1 MVENLFEM
9 ELGMLSQDIINNFVS
24 PDGTNRIEIDILVRQ
39 FSAQLFDFLTNS
51 TELSPLPELNK
62 IDQTF
67 FQIPISGQS
76 IQEIQDK
83 LEKVYQLSMNAA
95 NPRYLGHMDSIP
107 SIYSILGD
115 YIASALN
122 NNMLSLEMSPLL
134 TQLENNLMIQFASLF
149 GLPNSSGGVM
159 LSGGTL
165 ANLQALVVARNNKL
179 KIKDGNVYSL
189 SQQPVVFTSEVA
201 HVSVTKSCMLMG
213 IGSSN
218 VIKVKSNQNAQMCV
232 DDLILKIDEQIKLG
246 NAPFA
251 IVATAGTT
259 ITGSIDPLN
268 EVANIAK
275 RFNLWFHVDA
285 IYGGALIFSIEHKH
299 LINGIELADS
309 ISFNPQK
316 WLYVAKTC
324 SMVLFRDFSGMVN
337 NFRIT
342 APYMKDQEDFI
353 NLGEITVQGSKYA
366 EVLKLW
372 LSLLG
377 LGVRGYEQLILH
389 CYVLRDIFVAK
400 IASRKWLELAA
411 NPDTNV
417 ICFRVISLDADQCDR
432 LNEEL
437 QIYLLRQC
445 GFFVSL
451 PKFRGQNW
459 LRVVMINPFTSPEII
474 DELFTK
480 IDCFLAQFK
489 LKLGTEK

>member
-1 MVENLFEM
+1 MKWG
-9 ELGMLSQDIINNFVS
+9 LGMVKQEIINNFVS
-24 PDGTNRIEIDILVRQ
+24 PNGTNRSEIDTLVRQ

-51 TELSPLPELNK
+51 AETSPLPEFHNV
-62 IDQTF
+62 DSAF
-67 FQIPISGQS
+67 FQIPVTELS

-83 LEKVYQLSMNAA
+83 LEVIYKSSMNAA

-115 YIASALN
+115 YIASAVN

-134 TQLENNLMIQFASLF
+134 TQLENNLMNQFAILF
-149 GLPNSSGGVM
+149 GLPSGSGGVM

-189 SQQPVVFTSEVA
+189 LQQPVVFTSDVA
-201 HVSVTKSCMLMG
+201 HVSVVKSCMLMG

-246 NAPFA
+246 NRPFA

-268 EVANIAK
+268 EIANIAK

-285 IYGGALIFSIEHKH
+285 IYGGALIFSVEHKN
-299 LINGIELADS
+299 LLNGIELADS

-324 SMVLFRDFSGMVN
+324 SMVLFRDFSGMVD

-353 NLGEITVQGSKYA
+353 NLGEITVRGSKYA

-377 LGVRGYEQLILH
+377 LGISGYQQLILH
-389 CYVLRDIFVAK
+389 CYVLRDVFIDKA
-400 IASRKWLELAA
+400 ACRKYLELAT

-417 ICFRVISLDADQCDR
+417 ICFRIMNSDADQCDL
-432 LNEEL
+432 LNEQL
-437 QIYLLRQC
+437 QSYLLRQC
-445 GFFVSL
+445 GFFVSM
-451 PKFRGQNW
+451 PKFKGQNW
-459 LRVVMINPFTSPEII
+459 LRVVLINPFITDEII

-480 IDCFLAQFK
+480 IDWFVQNLN
-489 LKLGTEK
+489 